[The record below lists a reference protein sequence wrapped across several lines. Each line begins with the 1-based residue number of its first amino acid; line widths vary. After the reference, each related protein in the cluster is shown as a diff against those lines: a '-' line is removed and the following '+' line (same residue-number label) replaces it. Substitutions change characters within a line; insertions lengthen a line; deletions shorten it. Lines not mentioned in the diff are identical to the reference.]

1 MHINLGGFLWR
12 PRPEGG
18 HRLVLQTEGGKKTLL
33 GKTRSKSWTSATV
46 KALKRAG
53 GDERG
58 GSLRDEKGTLVI
70 QESAC

>member
-1 MHINLGGFLWR
+1 MGTDWSYKLK
-12 PRPEGG
+12 
-18 HRLVLQTEGGKKTLL
+18 VGKKTLL
-33 GKTRSKSWTSATV
+33 GKIRSKSWKSATV